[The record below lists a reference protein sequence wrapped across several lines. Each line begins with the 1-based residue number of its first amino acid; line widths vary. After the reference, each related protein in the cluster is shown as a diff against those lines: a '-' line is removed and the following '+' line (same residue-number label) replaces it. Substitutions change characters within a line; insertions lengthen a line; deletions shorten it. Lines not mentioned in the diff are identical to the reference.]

1 MHRLR
6 RLAVCGGCSSSW
18 RPAGARL
25 STASEG
31 HFPAIAQLR
40 NSKEHLSFFMS
51 FRDKL
56 GPREV
61 CYLLKSLWQKVELE
75 HENDALSARK
85 ALFNDPDFIAIL
97 KDVLFKLNRYAAR
110 ELPDL
115 VHVLH
120 HMTWNDKHLFKIVE
134 PRLIQ
139 ELPSVNLEDIP
150 RVAESFVGVGCGSRV
165 LFQELIHLSLQAA
178 QHFSAEQVASLV
190 TSFSRSP
197 HKPKAFL
204 IGFCPTVAANLNYF
218 DAAELT
224 KVVVAYSEWPGE
236 VSTTCA
242 RISVR
247 TDTSRTSLEDDFMEQ
262 IMEVLCFGS
271 GAMTMKD
278 MSASNLVATLRAL
291 ALWRSRSKSAR
302 ERRADC
308 EQLFSSTFCL
318 AAAPIRSASSDLT
331 AEEMAQAI
339 WAFAKTRYM
348 PMKLFLDLHDGVLR
362 SFKALSLG
370 SLASCLLN
378 SGRALSGQL
387 RFWDDSEPVVVSDGI
402 VRMPKLVRAPFVDRR
417 LLTDAETLVV
427 RRLGGLIPRDLV
439 SVVLAY
445 SLAHVGSPELFSVLQ
460 RACLEKCPQFP
471 ADQMSTLLWS
481 FATVRL
487 GPALA
492 KEAQVDLLECL
503 PQLTAP
509 AVSDLLWAYCALR
522 HRDPHFFKALLG
534 VLSPSTVAGNA
545 RCAMLCPALL
555 DIKTH
560 FPEID
565 PEGLGRYLSYVQPN
579 FRALQRR
586 AAAPTQPVEEI
597 RKALDALGMRGEA
610 HAEVDGYVVDVLV
623 PAAEAC
629 LAKPVAIQYHSAP
642 RTLHLLTGDPLG
654 QTMMKQRYLRACGF
668 SVVNLLDSAWESLD
682 EEERVLDLKTKI
694 QQVSFAAQ
702 GLHRSSLN
710 LEKLEDT
717 GALPGRLALSD
728 CVALPW
734 QLPPLWVVLAT
745 GTDRIHKLE
754 TMQYQSSSMPAPVI
768 RNVAEDSVHVAS
780 DAQSDCAIFFNSD
793 MFSDFFFFTFFR

>member
-1 MHRLR
+1 M
-6 RLAVCGGCSSSW
+6 
-18 RPAGARL
+18 PKP
-25 STASEG
+25 TA
-31 HFPAIAQLR
+31 Q
-40 NSKEHLSFFMS
+40 
-51 FRDKL
+51 
-56 GPREV
+56 
-61 CYLLKSLWQKVELE
+61 VELE
-75 HENDALSARK
+75 HESDVLSARK

-139 ELPSVNLEDIP
+139 ELPSVNLHDIP

-178 QHFSAEQVASLV
+178 QHFSAQQVASLV

-197 HKPKAFL
+197 HKPKAAAFL
-204 IGFCPTVAANLNYF
+204 IGFCPTVAANLNSF

-224 KVVVAYSEWPGE
+224 KVIVAYSEWPGE
-236 VSTTCA
+236 
-242 RISVR
+242 
-247 TDTSRTSLEDDFMEQ
+247 DFMEQ
-262 IMEVLCFGS
+262 VMEVLCFGS
-271 GAMTMKD
+271 SAMTMKD
-278 MSASNLVATLRAL
+278 MSASNLVAALRAL

-302 ERRADC
+302 ERRADG
-308 EQLFSSTFCL
+308 EQLFASTFCL
-318 AAAPIRSASSDLT
+318 AAAPIRSACSDLA

-348 PMKLFLDLHDGVLR
+348 PTKLFLDLHDGVLR

-387 RFWDDSEPVVVSDGI
+387 RFWDDSEPVVVSDGM
-402 VRMPKLVRAPFVDRR
+402 VRMPKLVRAPFADRQ

-445 SLAHVGSPELFSVLQ
+445 SLGHVGSPELYSVLQ

-522 HRDPHFFKALLG
+522 HRDPHFFKVRCCARHFWTRLAGGDKVLKTFAFWVADEILLF
-534 VLSPSTVAGNA
+534 A
-545 RCAMLCPALL
+545 
-555 DIKTH
+555 
-560 FPEID
+560 
-565 PEGLGRYLSYVQPN
+565 GRYLSYVQPS
-579 FRALQRR
+579 FRALQQR

-610 HAEVDGYVVDVLV
+610 HAEVDGYVVDVTIS
-623 PAAEAC
+623 AADAC
-629 LAKPVAIQYHSAP
+629 LLKPVAIQYHSAP

-668 SVVNLLDSAWESLD
+668 SVVNLLDSSWESLD
-682 EEERVLDLKTKI
+682 EEERVLDLKAKI
-694 QQVSFAAQ
+694 RQAQ
-702 GLHRSSLN
+702 RQPTGKSYVGAEENSRLDCPLC
-710 LEKLEDT
+710 KL
-717 GALPGRLALSD
+717 
-728 CVALPW
+728 
-734 QLPPLWVVLAT
+734 
-745 GTDRIHKLE
+745 
-754 TMQYQSSSMPAPVI
+754 QS
-768 RNVAEDSVHVAS
+768 E
-780 DAQSDCAIFFNSD
+780 
-793 MFSDFFFFTFFR
+793 

>member
-1 MHRLR
+1 MTTCGVPAKMHDHTDDLVSIPSDVHAIREAWYLDEVR
-6 RLAVCGGCSSSW
+6 ELQPVMD
-18 RPAGARL
+18 L
-25 STASEG
+25 SCKRV
-31 HFPAIAQLR
+31 AINLDAQ
-40 NSKEHLSFFMS
+40 
-51 FRDKL
+51 
-56 GPREV
+56 V

-75 HENDALSARK
+75 HESDVLSARK

-139 ELPSVNLEDIP
+139 ELPSVNLHDIP

-178 QHFSAEQVASLV
+178 QHFSAQQVASLV

-204 IGFCPTVAANLNYF
+204 IGFCPTVAANLNSF

-224 KVVVAYSEWPGE
+224 KVIVAYSEWPGE
-236 VSTTCA
+236 VST
-242 RISVR
+242 
-247 TDTSRTSLEDDFMEQ
+247 DFMEQ
-262 IMEVLCFGS
+262 VMEVLCFGS
-271 GAMTMKD
+271 SAMTMKD
-278 MSASNLVATLRAL
+278 MSASNLVAALRAL
-291 ALWRSRSKSAR
+291 ALWRSFR
-302 ERRADC
+302 EMNGDNDAEEDEDEDEDDDDDDDDACDDDGGNDMTAEVVMTTIRGGGEGEAKGMSS
-308 EQLFSSTFCL
+308 EQLFASTFCL
-318 AAAPIRSASSDLT
+318 AAAPIRSACSDLA

-348 PMKLFLDLHDGVLR
+348 PTKLFLDLHDGVLR

-387 RFWDDSEPVVVSDGI
+387 RFWDDSEPVVVSDGM
-402 VRMPKLVRAPFVDRR
+402 VRMPKLVRAPFADRQ

-445 SLAHVGSPELFSVLQ
+445 SLGHVGSPELYSVLQ

-555 DIKTH
+555 DVKIH

-565 PEGLGRYLSYVQPN
+565 PEGLGRYLSYVQPS
-579 FRALQRR
+579 FRALQQR

-610 HAEVDGYVVDVLV
+610 HAEVDGYVVDVTIS
-623 PAAEAC
+623 AADAC
-629 LAKPVAIQYHSAP
+629 LLKPVAIQYHSAP

-668 SVVNLLDSAWESLD
+668 SVVNLLDSSWESLD
-682 EEERVLDLKTKI
+682 EEERVLDLKAKI
-694 QQVSFAAQ
+694 RQAQ
-702 GLHRSSLN
+702 RQPTGKSYVGAEENSRLDCPLC
-710 LEKLEDT
+710 KL
-717 GALPGRLALSD
+717 
-728 CVALPW
+728 
-734 QLPPLWVVLAT
+734 
-745 GTDRIHKLE
+745 
-754 TMQYQSSSMPAPVI
+754 QS
-768 RNVAEDSVHVAS
+768 E
-780 DAQSDCAIFFNSD
+780 
-793 MFSDFFFFTFFR
+793 

>member
-236 VSTTCA
+236 VST
-242 RISVR
+242 
-247 TDTSRTSLEDDFMEQ
+247 DFMEQ

-694 QQVSFAAQ
+694 QQAQ
-702 GLHRSSLN
+702 RQPTGKSYGCIDLRS
-710 LEKLEDT
+710 T
-717 GALPGRLALSD
+717 WR
-728 CVALPW
+728 
-734 QLPPLWVVLAT
+734 PLWVVLAT

>member
-6 RLAVCGGCSSSW
+6 RLALCRGCSSSW

-25 STASEG
+25 STSSEG
-31 HFPAIAQLR
+31 HLPAIAKLR
-40 NSKEHLSFFMS
+40 NSKEHLSFFIS

-75 HENDALSARK
+75 HESDVLSARK

-178 QHFSAEQVASLV
+178 QHFSAQQVASLV

-204 IGFCPTVAANLNYF
+204 IGFCPTVAANLNNF

-236 VSTTCA
+236 VST
-242 RISVR
+242 
-247 TDTSRTSLEDDFMEQ
+247 DFMEQ
-262 IMEVLCFGS
+262 VMEVLCFGS
-271 GAMTMKD
+271 SAMTMKD
-278 MSASNLVATLRAL
+278 MSASNLVAALRAL

-302 ERRADC
+302 ERRADG
-308 EQLFSSTFCL
+308 EPLFASTFCL
-318 AAAPIRSASSDLT
+318 AAAPIRSACSDLT
-331 AEEMAQAI
+331 AEEMAQAM

-348 PMKLFLDLHDGVLR
+348 PTKLFLDLHDGVLR

-402 VRMPKLVRAPFVDRR
+402 VRMPKLVRAPFADRR

-445 SLAHVGSPELFSVLQ
+445 SLAHVGSPELYSVLQ

-481 FATVRL
+481 FATIRL

-555 DIKTH
+555 DIKIH

-565 PEGLGRYLSYVQPN
+565 PEGLGRYLSYVQPS
-579 FRALQRR
+579 FRALQQR

-610 HAEVDGYVVDVLV
+610 HAEVDGYVVDVV
-623 PAAEAC
+623 ISAADAC
-629 LAKPVAIQYHSAP
+629 LPKPVAIQYHSAP

-668 SVVNLLDSAWESLD
+668 SVVNLLDSSWESLD
-682 EEERVLDLKTKI
+682 EEERVLDLQAKI
-694 QQVSFAAQ
+694 RQARRQP
-702 GLHRSSLN
+702 
-710 LEKLEDT
+710 T
-717 GALPGRLALSD
+717 GKSYVGA
-728 CVALPW
+728 
-734 QLPPLWVVLAT
+734 
-745 GTDRIHKLE
+745 
-754 TMQYQSSSMPAPVI
+754 
-768 RNVAEDSVHVAS
+768 
-780 DAQSDCAIFFNSD
+780 
-793 MFSDFFFFTFFR
+793 